1 MVQFTWHK
9 RSKNL
14 IIFNHQFHLSVFMFK
29 LLNIQELVW
38 VSHEIEK
45 FPLITVEGFDY
56 SRGFI
61 FYMHIQNRYFKILI
75 YVKTKIY

>member
-9 RSKNL
+9 SSRNL
-14 IIFNHQFHLSVFMFK
+14 IIFNHRFHLSVFMFR
-29 LLNIQELVW
+29 LLNIQELARI
-38 VSHEIEK
+38 SHEIEK

-61 FYMHIQNRYFKILI
+61 FYMHIQNS
-75 YVKTKIY
+75 TG

>member
-9 RSKNL
+9 SSRNL
-14 IIFNHQFHLSVFMFK
+14 IIFSAIDFTSSVFTFI

-56 SRGFI
+56 NRGFI
-61 FYMHIQNRYFKILI
+61 FYMHIQNN
-75 YVKTKIY
+75 TG

>member
-1 MVQFTWHK
+1 MVQFTWRK
-9 RSKNL
+9 SSRNL
-14 IIFNHQFHLSVFMFK
+14 IIFNHRFHLSFFMFK
-29 LLNIQELVW
+29 LLNIKELVW

-61 FYMHIQNRYFKILI
+61 VYMHIQNN
-75 YVKTKIY
+75 TS

>member
-1 MVQFTWHK
+1 MIAQRVSIPRFK
-9 RSKNL
+9 FS
-14 IIFNHQFHLSVFMFK
+14 IIFSAIDFISSVFTFR

-56 SRGFI
+56 SRGLSFTS
-61 FYMHIQNRYFKILI
+61 I
-75 YVKTKIY
+75 YRTVPVSTE